1 MPADEIYPGIHA
13 AFEAIAAALQPLDRS
28 AHDKTL
34 VISASPGFAVKWLV
48 PRLHRFLEQHPDID
62 TLPPGTERDVL
73 KGLVVHIP
81 LYADQPIS
89 SSFAPAQTASRPR

>member
-13 AFEAIAAALQPLDRS
+13 AFEAIAAALRPLDRS

-81 LYADQPIS
+81 VYDQPIS